1 MFIGRKAEL
10 EALSSMAGAL
20 SEHRG
25 AAVVVH
31 GESGIGK
38 TSLIQ
43 AFSHQIHTDADLIFC
58 RCLDSIYSDELTP
71 ILDFAS
77 QHSSTIAKLIAT
89 NTDVTR
95 LFPALL
101 QFFMDRRRSTI
112 LIIEDAQWANGTMLS
127 FLDYFG
133 RRLVF
138 SRCMLLVSY
147 RSSAVSDDDRLRQ
160 ALDTIPRNFTYE
172 IALQPFSAQELAH
185 FTNSCMDS
193 RKLLEASNGNPLY
206 LVQAKLLNHAGLSVN
221 ASIEDIIRLRLDRLN
236 ELERHLLETLSI
248 MPYPMPQSI
257 ARALDESH
265 SALARLV
272 DPALGFLITDL
283 SDNLIFQHEL
293 VRQIALEQV
302 PDLRRV
308 TLHQNIL
315 DAYASIGEAPNL
327 VWKLMHT
334 HGANQADLV
343 IPYALKLAEQSSQLS
358 AHSEA
363 AAYLSV
369 GLEYAYATDNETAAM
384 LYESWA
390 AEASFAN
397 QINEKVFDFRQHA
410 INLWKALGRQ
420 DKVGENLYALSRA
433 HWLSG
438 NPARARLIADRAIEV
453 LERTDRAD
461 QVARALSLKSQLS
474 LLQSEYKDSIELG
487 TKALELEAAS
497 PNHEVRA
504 HALNNVGASM
514 ILSGDRSGQSK
525 LQESL
530 DLSLA
535 HDLHEHIARGYVNF
549 ACVSILIKDY
559 PTAERYIS
567 DGIAYGNRYE
577 NESKLGYLSGL
588 LAQVRLEQG
597 KLIDAERVAT
607 GLLRS
612 DEKAMVVLMPAENVL
627 ARVYALT
634 ANESAEQKLKQ
645 VLAKS
650 LSIGEPQYII
660 AARFNL
666 LEYAWIID
674 NPVLAEDQIENLIK
688 LGPSKLE
695 NWRLGELDAWI
706 ARFGIDTHVTHQY
719 DIPTPYQLE
728 LAGDY
733 LAAASAW
740 KTHSTPLNQAICLM
754 HDTSSSMNQSLI
766 EAYQLFEASGATGL
780 SDKLKT
786 EIKKRGLHGILP
798 KSTRG
803 KSTATEQHPLGLTR
817 KEQQVLHQI
826 LEGRSNAEI
835 SDKFSR
841 SIRTIEAHVSSILS
855 KFNAQ
860 NRLEVIIRTQNEPWL
875 NPS

>member
-1 MFIGRKAEL
+1 MFIGRKTEL
-10 EALSSMAGAL
+10 SALMSIAQTL
-20 SEHRG
+20 SDHRG
-25 AAVVVH
+25 AAVVLH

-43 AFSHQIHTDADLIFC
+43 AFSRQMHGHANLIYC
-58 RCLDSIYSDELTP
+58 RCLDSIFSDELTP
-71 ILDFAS
+71 ILSFARQRS
-77 QHSSTIAKLIAT
+77 RTIAKLIDD

-101 QFFMDRRRSTI
+101 QFFITRRRSTI

-147 RSSAVSDDDRLRQ
+147 RSSSLAASDRLRQ
-160 ALDTIPRNFTYE
+160 TLDAIPRNFSHDVE
-172 IALQPFSAQELAH
+172 LHPFTERELSHLAPA
-185 FTNSCMDS
+185 CMDL
-193 RKLLEASNGNPLY
+193 KTLFNASSGNPLY
-206 LVQAKLLNHAGLSVN
+206 IAQATQLNDPELSPN
-221 ASIEDIIRLRLDRLN
+221 ADIEDIIRLRIDRLN
-236 ELERHLLETLSI
+236 EQERHLLETLSI
-248 MPYPMPQSI
+248 IPYPMTHSLV
-257 ARALDESH
+257 RALDKDQT
-265 SALARLV
+265 AFTKLV
-272 DPALGFLITDL
+272 DTAQGFLINDPTDRI
-283 SDNLIFQHEL
+283 IFQHEL
-293 VRQIALEQV
+293 VRKIALAQV

-308 TLHQNIL
+308 ELHRNIL
-315 DAYASIGEAPNL
+315 QAHSATGETPNL

-334 HGANQADLV
+334 HGANHTKDV
-343 IPYALKLAEQSSQLS
+343 IHCAQELANQSSQLS

-369 GLEYAYATDNETAAM
+369 GLEYAYATDNETAAV

-390 AEASFAN
+390 AESSFAN

-438 NPARARLIADRAIEV
+438 NPARARLIADQAIEV
-453 LERTDRAD
+453 LQGTDRAD
-461 QVARALSLKSQLS
+461 QVAKALSLKSQLS
-474 LLQSEYKDSIELG
+474 LLQSEYKDAIELG
-487 TKALELEAAS
+487 NTALALEARS
-497 PNHEVRA
+497 RNHEVRA
-504 HALNNVGASM
+504 HALNNVGASL
-514 ILSGDRSGQSK
+514 ILSGDRSGQAL
-525 LQESL
+525 LQQSL

-567 DGIAYGNRYE
+567 EGIAYGNRYE

-597 KLIDAERVAT
+597 KLLDAKRVAT

-627 ARVYALT
+627 ARVFALT
-634 ANESAEQKLKQ
+634 AHESAEQKLKQ
-645 VLAKS
+645 VLAKA

-666 LEYAWIID
+666 LEFAWLSD
-674 NPVLAEDQIENLIK
+674 NSNLAAEQFEHLME

-695 NWRLGELDAWI
+695 NWRLGELDAWR
-706 ARFGIDTHVTHQY
+706 ARLGIGTTITHQTHV
-719 DIPTPYQLE
+719 PAPYQLE
-728 LAGDY
+728 LSGDY
-733 LAAASAW
+733 RAAANAW
-740 KTHSTPLNQAICLM
+740 KAHNTPLNQAICLM
-754 HDTSSSMNQSLI
+754 QDTSSSMNQSLVQ
-766 EAYQLFEASGATGL
+766 AYQIVEACSATGL
-780 SDKLKT
+780 GNKLKA
-786 EIKKRGLHGILP
+786 ELKRRSLHGLLP
-798 KSTRG
+798 KSKRG
-803 KSTATEQHPLGLTR
+803 KSTDAEQHPLGLTR

-835 SDKFSR
+835 SANFSR

-855 KFNAQ
+855 KFNAH

-875 NPS
+875 NPA